1 MTRQNLVYNPSF
13 RLSTP
18 EVIESVVYNRPSGWA
33 AIGGATLNVATTSQ
47 VSDAYY
53 GSEYLVVTKAGQ
65 PSSGLETDIKF
76 LVSAGLSY
84 AASAYVRVPVTIPA
98 QESAQIT
105 LKIRWLNSSY
115 VYLSET
121 FSDLSTADISPN
133 QDWTRLSAI
142 GHAPTG
148 AVYAEIY
155 IYQVV
160 PGTAGKVFHVD
171 AVLMEQADYVGG
183 YLDNL
188 TQSEEDI
195 FVNRALTKR
204 SAPTIGGM
212 ELNADIT
219 IGELVL
225 NTVDEYGVIWVCT
238 DIEGWWGQ
246 ADPEIPDIPRGVE
259 DGSYD
264 VIGRYQSRQLTLSGV
279 FLPQGTNQVQR
290 ARDQLIAA
298 TNLVRQG
305 VWLRTNEDPTS
316 PFPTRA
322 SYVRLAGRPQIQ
334 TVNARGRTEFTIPLK
349 AADPVK
355 YGWND
360 ADNQGLVY
368 YSIAGDTGTGTVTNY
383 GTSDVT
389 AVFEITGPAGT
400 GSTIY
405 NALTDET
412 ITLVSPL
419 RGSGAIGNVTN
430 VEIYNNIA
438 TVTTEEDHQLIVGDE
453 INISGVGSPYDT
465 VGATAIVTAA
475 FRTAPYTFSFSLVAD
490 DEANRIAN
498 GFVSLVNNDTLI
510 VDTYSRSVTYNG
522 DNIGQRSK
530 VDTLTD
536 WIKLGPGTN
545 TITFT
550 DSIDANS
557 VVYKSFDPDTALA
570 RLEFESS
577 HFLIPGQD
585 VSVNLAETTELI
597 AKSLT
602 SNQVT
607 LTTPSGHGFSV
618 GDVVDVQ
625 TTEISNITNKTLAT
639 NVVTLTTAI
648 DGGFAAGDN
657 IDVALS
663 TTKNILSKS
672 STAGLVTLKT
682 ADAHGYSVGDSVTVA
697 LPTSSTISGKS
708 LSSNLATLTTPSAHN
723 YSVGD
728 AITVTMPTSA
738 TITNKVTSGSSVVVT
753 TSSAHY
759 FSIGDKIAM
768 ALPSSSV
775 VTGTRSFTGANS
787 IAVTERE
794 ADATTCYLTVASGHG
809 VVVGDQIMVTGV
821 SSRYNGVFTVTNV
834 GTTSVDYAFAGVSE
848 AATATTGVA
857 VNITRGYQVTLNTTA
872 AHNFSVGDVI
882 TVGIDIAST
891 ATVATRSATLT
902 ECTLT
907 TVATHNFSVGETIT
921 VSGISARYNGTYVI
935 TGVNAGAKTVTYA
948 FAGTA
953 ESSTSSSGS
962 IVNNMIASGYNGTKV
977 IETIP
982 SSTSLTYYYYG
993 QDAATSSTL
1002 LGTTSTIVNNTN
1014 TSLNGTVTITSTPSA
1029 TQFGYTKVA

>member
-18 EVIESVVYNRPSGWA
+18 ELIESVVYNRPTGWV
-33 AIGGATLNVATTSQ
+33 AIGGATLDVATTSQ

-65 PSSGLETDIKF
+65 PSSGLETDVKVP
-76 LVSAGLSY
+76 VSAGMSY

-98 QESAQIT
+98 QETAELT
-105 LKIRWLNSSY
+105 LKIRWLNSEY
-115 VYLSET
+115 VYMSET
-121 FSDLSTADISPN
+121 FSDLSTAAIAPN

-142 GHAPTG
+142 GDAPTG
-148 AVYAEIY
+148 AVYAELY

-160 PGTAGKVFHVD
+160 PGTADEVFHLD

-188 TQSEEDI
+188 TQAEEDI
-195 FVNRALTKR
+195 FVNRALTTR

-264 VIGRYQSRQLTLSGV
+264 VIGRYQSRQLAISGV
-279 FLPQGTNQVQR
+279 FLPQNTAQVQR

-298 TNLVRQG
+298 TNLVRSG
-305 VWLRTNEDPTS
+305 AWLRTNEDPTS

-360 ADNQGLVY
+360 ADNAGLVY
-368 YSIAGDTGTGTVTNY
+368 YNIAGDTGAGSVTNY

-389 AVFEITGPAGT
+389 AVFQITGPAGT

-419 RGSGAIGNVTN
+419 RGSGAVGNVTN
-430 VEIYNNIA
+430 VEIFNNVA
-438 TVTTEEDHQLIVGDE
+438 TLTTEEDHQLIVGDE
-453 INISGVGSPYDT
+453 VTVSGVGLPYDT
-465 VGATAIVTAA
+465 VGVTATVTAA
-475 FRTAPYTFSFSLVAD
+475 YRTAPYTFSFDLTAE
-490 DEANRIAN
+490 DETKRVAN
-498 GFVSLVNNDTLI
+498 GFVALVNNDVLI

-522 DNIGQRSK
+522 DNVGQRSK

-550 DSIDANS
+550 DSIDANN
-557 VVYKSFDPDTALA
+557 VIYKSFDPDTALA

-577 HFLIPGQD
+577 HFLIPGQEI
-585 VSVNLAETTELI
+585 SVALAETTDLV

-602 SNQVT
+602 SNEVT
-607 LTTPSGHGFSV
+607 LTTPAGHGFSV
-618 GDVVDVQ
+618 GDVIDVK

-639 NVVTLTTAI
+639 NVVTLTTAV
-648 DGGFAAGDN
+648 DGGFAAGDD
-657 IDVALS
+657 IDIEMT

-672 STAGLVTLKT
+672 STAGTVTLKT
-682 ADAHGYSVGDSVTVA
+682 ADAHGYSTGDSVTVA
-697 LPTSSTISGKS
+697 LPTSAVVSGKS
-708 LSSNLATLTTPSAHN
+708 LSANLATLTTSSAHN
-723 YSVGD
+723 YSIGD
-728 AITVTMPTSA
+728 SVTVTMPTTT
-738 TITNKVTSGSSVVVT
+738 TITNKVISGSSVVVT
-753 TSSAHY
+753 TSAAHY

-768 ALPSSSV
+768 ALPTSSV

-787 IAVTERE
+787 IAITARE
-794 ADATTCYLTVASGHG
+794 ADTTTCYLTVGSGHG
-809 VVVGDQIMVTGV
+809 VQIGDQIMVTGV
-821 SSRYNGVFTVTNV
+821 SSRYNGVFTVTSV
-834 GTTSVDYAFAGVSE
+834 GTTSVDYEFSGVTE
-848 AATATTGVA
+848 VETVTDGII
-857 VNITRGYQVTLNTTA
+857 VNISRGYQVTLTTTA
-872 AHNFSVGDVI
+872 AHNFSIGDVI
-882 TVGIDIAST
+882 AVGIDVAST
-891 ATVATRSATLT
+891 ATVTNRVATLT
-902 ECTLT
+902 DCTLT
-907 TVATHNFSVGETIT
+907 TSSTHNFSVGETIT
-921 VSGISARYNGTYVI
+921 VSGISARYNGTFVI
-935 TGVNAGAKTVTYA
+935 TAVNAGSKTITYA
-948 FAGTA
+948 FAGVEET
-953 ESSTSSSGS
+953 STSSSGS

-1014 TSLNGTVTITSTPSA
+1014 TSINGTVTITSTPSS